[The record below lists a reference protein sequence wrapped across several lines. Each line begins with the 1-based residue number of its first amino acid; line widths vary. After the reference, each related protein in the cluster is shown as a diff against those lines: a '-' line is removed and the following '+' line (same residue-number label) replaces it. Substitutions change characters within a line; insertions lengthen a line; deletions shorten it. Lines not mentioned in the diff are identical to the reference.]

1 MNVEIINVGT
11 ELLLGEIINTNA
23 TYLQKMCKELGFNVF
38 FQTVVGDNP
47 QRFLDCLDIAFNRGC
62 DCVITT
68 GGLGPTEDDLTKE
81 LSAKYLGLEMIFDED
96 EAKKVNDKCCFVTQL
111 DKVSDNNFKQA
122 YFPKNCYV
130 LDNPIGTAN
139 GCVMSKDK
147 KMIVNLPGPPKEM
160 TYVVDHQLK
169 PYLEK
174 YRQAKIYTYD
184 LVTQGIGES
193 AAATLIDDIVQSQKD
208 ISIALYASEEYVRVR
223 LGVKAKH
230 QSEADEL
237 VKQTKK
243 MIEEKLKD
251 YLVENP
257 NLFEEVM
264 KKVNGFTILNECD
277 FSLSDYFVNNGGPVF
292 IHLTLKEH
300 PLGEIVH
307 VLLKYK
313 EKEISFDIP
322 LLVKASLS
330 LPKLDS
336 KLIYQID
343 QLIR

>member
-1 MNVEIINVGT
+1 
-11 ELLLGEIINTNA
+11 
-23 TYLQKMCKELGFNVF
+23 
-38 FQTVVGDNP
+38 
-47 QRFLDCLDIAFNRGC
+47 
-62 DCVITT
+62 
-68 GGLGPTEDDLTKE
+68 
-81 LSAKYLGLEMIFDED
+81 MIFNEA
-96 EAKKVNDKCCFVTQL
+96 EAKKVNDKCCFVSQL
-111 DKVSDNNFKQA
+111 DQVTDNNFKQA
-122 YFPKNCYV
+122 YFPKDCYV

-160 TYVVDHQLK
+160 TYVVDHQLQ

-184 LVTQGIGES
+184 ILTQGVGES

-208 ISIALYASEEYVRVR
+208 ISIALYASEEYVRIR

-230 QSEADEL
+230 KDEADVL
-237 VKQTKK
+237 VKETKEL
-243 MIEEKLKD
+243 IEERLKD

-264 KKVNGFTILNECD
+264 KKINGFTILNECD
-277 FSLSDYFVNNGGPVF
+277 FSLSNYFVNNGGPVF
-292 IHLTLKEH
+292 IHLTLKQH

-330 LPKLDS
+330 LSKLES